1 MGTLYVLQNQHGYFL
16 KKVGADKSKEWV
28 DGQDAGQLFRTVHKD
43 EALNMLVETNSQNV
57 ELRITV
63 KDYEN
68 NGKNHP
74 IIPSEELPP
83 PLPKPTPDNGANEES
98 KNESP
103 TNTETPAEPSD
114 DVSAEKN
121 LAR

>member
-1 MGTLYVLQNQHGYFL
+1 MSTLYVLQNQHGYFL
-16 KKVGADKSKEWV
+16 KKVGADKNKEWV

-63 KDYEN
+63 KEYDS

-83 PLPKPTPDNGANEES
+83 PLPKPAPE
-98 KNESP
+98 
-103 TNTETPAEPSD
+103 
-114 DVSAEKN
+114 SAEDEAN
-121 LAR
+121 QDEPLLDNTNIAESSQAL

>member
-1 MGTLYVLQNQHGYFL
+1 MSTLYVLQNQDGYFL

-57 ELRITV
+57 ELRISV
-63 KDYEN
+63 EAYDS

-74 IIPSEELPP
+74 IIPSEALPP
-83 PLPKPTPDNGANEES
+83 PLPKPSKICPVEDETNEDAPLLSDVAPEES
-98 KNESP
+98 P
-103 TNTETPAEPSD
+103 QI
-114 DVSAEKN
+114 
-121 LAR
+121 L